1 MNLDELQSVQAKE
14 RQSSDLQH
22 LRPSFYE
29 EVGSFIEELRTERA
43 EVVETA
49 DDPFSKPAVGR
60 LTNDIETATATVE
73 AIYERRIGKVVKKAS
88 IAAADMPVEA
98 DGLTSEERALFESL
112 VERIE
117 SNREEVLAVLASNT
131 EASTDAE
138 PEPDD
143 SEHEKRNID
152 DEPFESEPG
161 SGTGTP
167 DDANEGAMAAD
178 LMGASPGTSQG
189 ESDENSGGTD
199 FEPDEDA
206 SDSAPI
212 PEGDASTAPGQ
223 GATGRSSAGDASET
237 AEMNAPGIHE
247 TDEDGTTEEETDT
260 TSEVADVPRTTVRIT
275 SDVGRVVGTDNRDY
289 HLGTDDVVTLPE
301 PNARVLLEKDAAT
314 RVD

>member
-29 EVGSFIEELRTERA
+29 EVGAFIEELRAERA

-60 LTNDIETATATVE
+60 LTNDIETATSTVE

-117 SNREEVLAVLASNT
+117 SNREDVLAVLAGNT
-131 EASTDAE
+131 EAGSVAE
-138 PEPDD
+138 PGPDD
-143 SEHEKRNID
+143 GEHEIRNID
-152 DEPFESEPG
+152 DEPVESEPG
-161 SGTGTP
+161 ARTATP
-167 DDANEGAMAAD
+167 DDESEGATAGD
-178 LMGASPGTSQG
+178 LMGSSAGTSQG

-199 FEPDEDA
+199 AESDDDA
-206 SDSAPI
+206 LDSAPI
-212 PEGDASTAPGQ
+212 PEGDASTASGQ
-223 GATGRSSAGDASET
+223 GATGRTSADDAGESTEVT
-237 AEMNAPGIHE
+237 VPAMRE
-247 TDEDGTTEEETDT
+247 TDENRSVDDETDT

-275 SDVGRVVGTDNRDY
+275 ADVGRVVGTDNRDY

-301 PNARVLLEKDAAT
+301 PNAQVLLEKDAAT